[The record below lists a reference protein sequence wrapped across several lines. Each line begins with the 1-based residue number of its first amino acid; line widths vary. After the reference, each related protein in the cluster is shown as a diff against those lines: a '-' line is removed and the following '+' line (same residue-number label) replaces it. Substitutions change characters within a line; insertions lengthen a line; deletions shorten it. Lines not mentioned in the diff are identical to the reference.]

1 MRHDCMNHSTVP
13 EPAPVVVIAGP
24 TGTGKSALAVTA
36 ALELDGIVI
45 NADSRQVYA
54 DFPIVTAQ
62 PDIRDHASAP
72 HTLYGFLPT
81 REKLSAGAYA
91 VLAREEIAA
100 ARRQGKLPII
110 VGGTG
115 LYLRSLL
122 AGIAP
127 IPPVDPAI
135 SRRWQEEC
143 KKLGSR
149 ALHCLLGKYDPES
162 AGRLHPNDSQRI
174 TRALE
179 VLEGTGH
186 TLGYWHSLPLPP
198 SMYRPL
204 SFRVALPL
212 EEITPRLEGR
222 IQAMLDM
229 GAVEEARNAYTRC
242 PDPSAPGWSGI
253 GCPELLRFI
262 TGQTDMATCR
272 GTWLHNTRAYAKRQI
287 TWFKREKTMTPCT
300 PDDAGMIVETAKAAL
315 VEQARRKGPYTET

>member
-1 MRHDCMNHSTVP
+1 MDHSTAP
-13 EPAPVVVIAGP
+13 EPIPVVVIAGP
-24 TGTGKSALAVTA
+24 TGTGKSALAVA
-36 ALELDGIVI
+36 VAMELDGIVI

-62 PDIRDHASAP
+62 PDSRDHAHAP
-72 HTLYGFLPT
+72 HRLYGFLPT
-81 REKLSAGAYA
+81 REKLGAGAYA
-91 VLAREEIAA
+91 ALAREEIAA
-100 ARRQGKLPII
+100 ARRQGKLPVI

-115 LYLRSLL
+115 LYLRTLL

-127 IPPVDPAI
+127 IPPVDLAI
-135 SRRWQEEC
+135 SRRWQDEC
-143 KKLGSR
+143 KKLGSG
-149 ALHCLLGKYDPES
+149 ALHSVLEKYDPES

-186 TLGYWHSLPLPP
+186 PLGYWHSLPLPP

-204 SFRVALPL
+204 SFRLALSL

-229 GAVEEARNAYTRC
+229 GAVEEARNAHTRC
-242 PDPSAPGWSGI
+242 PDPAAPGWSGI
-253 GCPELLRFI
+253 GCPDLFKFI
-262 TGQTDMATCR
+262 AGQTDMATCR
-272 GTWLHNTRAYAKRQI
+272 STWMHNTRAYAKRQI

-300 PDDAGMIVETAKAAL
+300 SDDAGMIVETVKADLA
-315 VEQARRKGPYTET
+315 EQARRKEPFPET